1 MRYASIEEFDTAN
14 GKGCGVC
21 IYTQGCNRFCP
32 GCFNPETWDFNGG
45 QEFTYK
51 ELYDI
56 KTLLEKP
63 HISRLSIL
71 GGEPMLPQNYQD
83 ISDIIRISHG
93 VGHPISVWIWTGRT
107 FEDIYQET
115 CDTKD
120 ENLAYIL
127 DNADY
132 LIDGPF
138 VQEERDITL
147 PFCGSRN
154 QRVLDLAS
162 STSSGEA
169 VLSEYDW
176 RNQQV
181 E

>member
-56 KTLLEKP
+56 KTLLERP

-83 ISDIIRISHG
+83 ISDIIHISRG
-93 VGHPISVWIWTGRT
+93 IDHPIKVWIWTGRT
-107 FEDIYQET
+107 FEDIYQEA

-120 ENLAYIL
+120 ENLAHIL

>member
-1 MRYASIEEFDTAN
+1 MRYNTIREMDVSN
-14 GKGCGVC
+14 GKGIGVS
-21 IYTQGCNRFCP
+21 IFTQGCNQHCP

-56 KTLLEKP
+56 KTLLDRP

-83 ISDIIRISHG
+83 ISDIIRISCG
-93 VGHPISVWIWTGRT
+93 IDHPIKVWVWTGRT
-107 FEDIYQET
+107 FEDIYQEA

-132 LIDGPF
+132 LIDGSF
-138 VQEERDITL
+138 IQEERDITL

-162 STSSGEA
+162 STSCGEA
-169 VLSEYDW
+169 ILSEYDW

>member
-21 IYTQGCNRFCP
+21 IYTQGCNQHCP

-56 KTLLEKP
+56 KTLLDRP

-83 ISDIIRISHG
+83 ISDIIHISCG
-93 VGHPISVWIWTGRT
+93 IDHPIKVWIWTGRT
-107 FEDIYQET
+107 FEDIYQEV

-120 ENLAYIL
+120 ENLVYIL
-127 DNADY
+127 DNTDY

-154 QRVLDLAS
+154 QRVLDVAS
-162 STSSGEA
+162 STTLGKA
-169 VLSEYDW
+169 ILSQYDW

>member
-14 GKGCGVC
+14 GKGCGIC

-56 KTLLEKP
+56 KTLLDRP

-83 ISDIIRISHG
+83 ISDIIHISRG
-93 VGHPISVWIWTGRT
+93 IDHPIKVWIWTGRT
-107 FEDIYQET
+107 FEDIYQEA

-127 DNADY
+127 DNTDY

-154 QRVLDLAS
+154 QRVLDMAS
-162 STSSGEA
+162 SASSGKA

>member
-1 MRYASIEEFDTAN
+1 MDISN
-14 GKGCGVC
+14 GKGIGVS
-21 IYTQGCNRFCP
+21 IFAQGCDRHCP
-32 GCFNPETWDFNGG
+32 GCFNPETWDFNDG

-83 ISDIIRISHG
+83 ISDIIHISHG

-107 FEDIYQET
+107 FEDIYQEA

-120 ENLAYIL
+120 KNLAYIL